1 MKLTFLILACMWT
14 TWTAIDASSATQ
26 RHRHTAVAP
35 SPPTDCSTLVM
46 DNMISCMQ
54 FLSKTGT
61 ETKPDDSCCSGLKTV
76 LKANP
81 DCLCYAIKNA
91 PSFGLDL
98 NMTRAAAMPSDCG
111 IDNAPPVSNCTATP
125 TPTPTPGLSP
135 ANPPNLPPTAQP
147 PAEVPSASPGPSPT
161 PSKPKSGAHSISATF
176 SVTFT
181 QLVYFSIFIA
191 LA

>member
-1 MKLTFLILACMWT
+1 MKLNFVILACMLASWT
-14 TWTAIDASSATQ
+14 TTEASSTTQ
-26 RHRHTAVAP
+26 RHRHRHTAVAP
-35 SPPTDCSTLVM
+35 SPPADCSTLVM

-61 ETKPDDSCCSGLKTV
+61 ETEPDDSCCSGLKTV

-98 NMTRAAAMPSDCG
+98 NMTRAAAMPTDCG
-111 IDNAPPVSNCTATP
+111 IDNAPPISNCTA
-125 TPTPTPGLSP
+125 TPTPGLSP
-135 ANPPNLPPTAQP
+135 ANPPNLPPTGQP
-147 PAEVPSASPGPSPT
+147 PADVPYASPGPSPT

-176 SVTFT
+176 SVIFT
-181 QLVYFSIFIA
+181 QLIYFSIFIA